1 MKKNRLLVVLALA
14 TIVLVVVTIFTS
26 KSNNRSIEQ
35 IERTYKRP
43 ISEEWYQGGTLHKAN
58 VKQWKSATQK
68 NKLATCADFMAVAD
82 NSISMTELKSR
93 ATNLMNCINEATRGL
108 DELNNENVSEMATLC
123 IITLGYR

>member
-14 TIVLVVVTIFTS
+14 TLVLVGVAIFTN

-43 ISEEWYQGGTLHKAN
+43 ISKEWYEGGTLHKAT

-68 NKLATCADFMAVAD
+68 NKLATCADFMAVTD

-93 ATNLMNCINEATRGL
+93 ATNLMNCIDEATRGL
-108 DELNNENVSEMATLC
+108 DELNNDKVSEMATLC